1 MEEIKKNKQ
10 TNVLIRFEHYL
21 IILAGVERIY

>member
-1 MEEIKKNKQ
+1 MEEIKKTK